1 VIALVVLAARLAR
14 GRERVVVLALAAGAL
29 VVLPVALQSLSF
41 RFTGF
46 GLQARHF
53 LGFAVAVP
61 LLAGDIVTRHAMQ
74 LDARVRRVLPL
85 AAGTVAGVVQ
95 FGAWWFYARRSA
107 VGVDGPF
114 AFLGKAE
121 WTPWAGWGLWLA
133 FALVG
138 SLLLA
143 AAPLLS
149 RRLEQR
155 PRGG

>member
-1 VIALVVLAARLAR
+1 MIESGQIEYALIVNGEDSRPIQERTIDRLN
-14 GRERVVVLALAAGAL
+14 G
-29 VVLPVALQSLSF
+29 P
-41 RFTGF
+41 
-46 GLQARHF
+46 
-53 LGFAVAVP
+53 
-61 LLAGDIVTRHAMQ
+61 
-74 LDARVRRVLPL
+74 
-85 AAGTVAGVVQ
+85 GTVAGVVQ